1 MCVWISLDSLVA
13 VAVSVFHFS
22 FTSVSL
28 EISHC
33 DMSKMWPLNDLRMK
47 EKFSCVGMPPE
58 PTRKLTSLVL
68 EKISSQ
74 LLPGSWHLCKSS
86 WHTCLKHALLIAT
99 RTSLLFRGLKSPTP
113 KLISWGRGC
122 GYTQGRDCYL
132 HFEKWW
138 NFTELWICLNVK
150 LCYCRY
156 VEYWLTMKWPEIKE
170 IRVIFKL
177 L

>member
-1 MCVWISLDSLVA
+1 MCVWISLDSLLA

-22 FTSVSL
+22 FSSVTL

-33 DMSKMWPLNDLRMK
+33 DMNKMWPLNDLRMK

-58 PTRKLTSLVL
+58 PNRKLTSLVL

-86 WHTCLKHALLIAT
+86 WHTCLKHALLVAT

-113 KLISWGRGC
+113 KLLSWGEGVWVHRGTGLLSPLWKMVEFYRIVNLSERKIVLLQIC
-122 GYTQGRDCYL
+122 WVLTYNEMT
-132 HFEKWW
+132 W
-138 NFTELWICLNVK
+138 NYRNQSDI
-150 LCYCRY
+150 
-156 VEYWLTMKWPEIKE
+156 
-170 IRVIFKL
+170 
-177 L
+177 